1 MEASSWNTE
10 SWGSSGC
17 TFPLTLTLSL
27 GEREQQRLTHRI
39 PRRTRYARRLE
50 LILPL
55 LGERAGVR
63 ASVYP
68 HFSSATTKQIPA
80 ASTVRPTPKDFSRTA
95 STNMSF
101 TGISPQ

>member
-1 MEASSWNTE
+1 MEAPSWNTE

-17 TFPLTLTLSL
+17 TFPLSL
-27 GEREQQRLTHRI
+27 GEREQQWLTHRI
-39 PRRTRYARRLE
+39 PSRTRYARRLE

-68 HFSSATTKQIPA
+68 HFSSATTRRTRA
-80 ASTVRPTPKDFSRTA
+80 DSTVRPTPKGFSRTDL
-95 STNMSF
+95 TNTLF
-101 TGISPQ
+101 TEIRPL